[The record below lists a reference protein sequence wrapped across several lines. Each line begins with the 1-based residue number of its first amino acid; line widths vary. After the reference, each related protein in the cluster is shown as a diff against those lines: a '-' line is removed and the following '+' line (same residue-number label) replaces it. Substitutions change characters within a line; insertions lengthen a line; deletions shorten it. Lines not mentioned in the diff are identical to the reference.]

1 MRLYLKAKL
10 TSFLRADHRPSAFD
24 KMAEQVEAC
33 ATEFNILARRDEL
46 CCERTANRVA
56 VYKASYPR
64 LTVELTFED
73 RAGIVAMRRQRLEDP
88 TDRRPILVT
97 DLRYQVT
104 PDGMASLQPGDYTRL
119 ARQLLWPIIEACR
132 STPPTLAPVS
142 DTQFT

>member
-1 MRLYLKAKL
+1 MRVYLKARL
-10 TSFLRADHRPSAFD
+10 ASLLRAEHRPSAFD
-24 KMAEQVEAC
+24 KVAEQVEAC

-73 RAGIVAMRRQRLEDP
+73 GAGIVAMRRQRLEHP
-88 TDRRPILVT
+88 TDHRPILVT

-104 PDGMASLQPGDYTRL
+104 PNGIGRLQPGDYNRL
-119 ARQLLWPIIEACR
+119 ARQLLRPIMEACR
-132 STPPTLAPVS
+132 STPSTLASAS
-142 DTQFT
+142 DTRFA